1 MKKILLTILFLGIIR
16 ICLGQGETVIS
27 PSNRSAISLEK
38 NALFYATNHF
48 TVTQSGSASLDLN
61 LLFDGNFVPTYSSSA
76 INPANPYVLLIE
88 DLPNV
93 HIQTGGWIGWTTRHL
108 MPSKFKIEV
117 ATLEA
122 PGQWLSVADVDN
134 YTGGHYIG
142 AIPSV
147 TVNKIKL
154 TVFRTN
160 DVNNFLG
167 LSEFFFLHPEYV
179 KAYDRLTVQY
189 NQEGNVGIGTW
200 KPNEKLAVNGNIRA
214 HEIKVE
220 TANWPDYVFDKD
232 YDLPDL
238 GKLKDFVQTNKHL
251 PEVPTAASVEQDGIA
266 LGELNK
272 ILLKKIEE
280 LTLYLIH
287 NDEKMK
293 EYKQLLK
300 EQGNKIEQL
309 EEKLK

>member
-1 MKKILLTILFLGIIR
+1 MKNTFLILIGMLFMQSLMA
-16 ICLGQGETVIS
+16 QQEQVIS
-27 PSNRSAISLEK
+27 PSNRSAVSLEK
-38 NALFYATNHF
+38 NVLFYAPSHF
-48 TVTQSGSASLDLN
+48 KVTQSGSTSLDLN
-61 LLFDGNFVPTYSSSA
+61 LLFDGNFIPSYSTSA
-76 INPANPYVLLIE
+76 IDPNKPYVLLIE
-88 DLPNV
+88 NLPNAHV
-93 HIQTGGWIGWTTRHL
+93 QVGGWIGWTTRHF

-117 ATLEA
+117 STLET
-122 PGQWLSVADVDN
+122 PGQWLTVADVDN
-134 YTGGHYIG
+134 YKAGHYISST
-142 AIPSV
+142 PSV
-147 TVNKIKL
+147 TIDKIKL
-154 TVFRTN
+154 TVYRTN

-167 LSEFFFLHPEYV
+167 LSEFFFLNPEYV
-179 KAYDRLTVQY
+179 KAYDRLMVQY
-189 NQEGNVGIGTW
+189 NKDGNVGIGTW
-200 KPNEKLAVNGNIRA
+200 KPDEKLSVNGKIRA

-220 TANWPDYVFDKD
+220 TANWPDYVFEKD